1 MECRGDGV
9 GGGRHE
15 KRGTDHGATTQEV
28 RQNVREGCEFAVAS
42 ANDALDEAKTELSR
56 LANDGAPTDA
66 TSVGAGLAR
75 NIATLVDARAAAVS
89 DVKVARVASALRAE
103 AAETSQRH
111 AESAHEER
119 TKRDDAHNAL
129 SDEVRRVEE
138 RCSAAVDAA
147 RNDAETALA
156 AATLKYQSD
165 AEQRANTSKK
175 ETAHAVKRCAA
186 EAKQAADDAREATE
200 RVVLA
205 AVAEARRAAERD
217 AERLS
222 REVRAVDARG
232 AAAAAAAVDGCRQV
246 AGESATHAVEAA
258 RSATVDDA
266 RR

>member
-1 MECRGDGV
+1 MAWRAVVVRKG
-9 GGGRHE
+9 
-15 KRGTDHGATTQEV
+15 GTDHGATTQEV

-56 LANDGAPTDA
+56 LANDGAPSDA

-89 DVKVARVASALRAE
+89 DAKVARVASALRAE
-103 AAETSQRH
+103 AAETSQRIS
-111 AESAHEER
+111 ESAHEER

-165 AEQRANTSKK
+165 AEQRA
-175 ETAHAVKRCAA
+175 
-186 EAKQAADDAREATE
+186 
-200 RVVLA
+200 
-205 AVAEARRAAERD
+205 
-217 AERLS
+217 
-222 REVRAVDARG
+222 
-232 AAAAAAAVDGCRQV
+232 AAATKAT
-246 AGESATHAVEAA
+246 THAV
-258 RSATVDDA
+258 RKLSLIHI
-266 RR
+266 

>member
-1 MECRGDGV
+1 MAWRSV
-9 GGGRHE
+9 VVRAGRKE
-15 KRGTDHGATTQEV
+15 RGTDHGATTQEV

-89 DVKVARVASALRAE
+89 DVKVARVASALRTE

-129 SDEVRRVEE
+129 SDEVRRLEE
-138 RCSAAVDAA
+138 RCSAAVEAARSDASKSLDAA
-147 RNDAETALA
+147 TQQ
-156 AATLKYQSD
+156 YQSD
-165 AEQRANTSKK
+165 AEQRASTSKK
-175 ETAHAVKRCAA
+175 ETAHAVRKCAS

-205 AVAEARRAAERD
+205 CVEINQCVGCRR
-217 AERLS
+217 
-222 REVRAVDARG
+222 
-232 AAAAAAAVDGCRQV
+232 VDGE
-246 AGESATHAVEAA
+246 GAVKFSFLHRSSRPSRKLGGP
-258 RSATVDDA
+258 RSATPSG
-266 RR
+266 